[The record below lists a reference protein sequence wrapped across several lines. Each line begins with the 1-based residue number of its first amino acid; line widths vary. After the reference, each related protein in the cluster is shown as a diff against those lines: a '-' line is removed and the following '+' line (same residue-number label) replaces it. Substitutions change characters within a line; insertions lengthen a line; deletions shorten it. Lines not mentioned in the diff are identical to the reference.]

1 MRKPNSEYYGE
12 FRALF
17 EAHEPSLLPE
27 LEEKVKNSS
36 HPLDVYKW
44 LESLRGAHE
53 QLWKALDPLLTDFF
67 YSNH

>member
-12 FRALF
+12 FRTLF

-27 LEEKVKNSS
+27 FEERVKTAS
-36 HPLDVYKW
+36 HPLDVYMW
-44 LESLRGAHE
+44 LESLRPSE
-53 QLWKALDPLLTDFF
+53 LWKAFDPLLTDFF